1 MRKIWFS
8 TLLTLV
14 SLSSSIAQN
23 ISIDLTYG
31 VNGYANGAT
40 NGTFLNVSTMLPGNK
55 VLVAGNPGSNTSYYV
70 EKYLDTGLRD
80 ATFGTNGLVLVN
92 INANSKDNANAM
104 QVQSD
109 GKIIIAGTSDSDASL
124 FGTYWDVFVSRLMPD
139 GSVDTTFGTNG
150 HVKTNLGTNDDEVWE
165 VAVTSTGEIFVLAAT
180 QNAAVVNKLL
190 KYDNTGVLDTS
201 FGTNGVLDLPVPVDS
216 RFYELIINDQD
227 ELFLSGTILNT
238 ATNEYDAT
246 VMKLDLQGSLITSYG
261 TNGVVTIT
269 DTLESYTTRDMIFTT
284 DGGLLITG
292 AAGNNSIDT
301 QLALYKITANG
312 LLDTTFN
319 TTGVAFFNHGSSNY
333 GVTFAYSVVELPDGS
348 FIAQAD
354 IIGNNNYDLLLLNV
368 GVDGALVNGFG
379 NSGRYI
385 LPRSTHQD
393 YNRQVLLQDDGKVIV
408 VGMATDA
415 TTRRTMLVRFK
426 DAFTLSN
433 SVNYNIEPSVFPNPF
448 RDQVKVE
455 GKVETEQLTLYNA
468 LGQSVSSILNSNV
481 INTSKLPSGIY
492 FLTIIDVQGSKTVKQ
507 LIKE

>member
-1 MRKIWFS
+1 MNKNFFLSLLLISTIWYS
-8 TLLTLV
+8 K
-14 SLSSSIAQN
+14 AQN
-23 ISIDLTYG
+23 ISIDQTYG
-31 VNGYANGAT
+31 VNGYASGAT
-40 NGTFLNVSTMLPGNK
+40 NGTFLNVSTILTGNK
-55 VLVAGNPGSNTSYYV
+55 ILVAGNPGSNTSYYI

-80 ATFGTNGLVLVN
+80 TTFGTNGLVLVN

-104 QVQSD
+104 YVQPD

-139 GSVDTTFGTNG
+139 GSLDTTFGING

-165 VAVTSTGEIFVLAAT
+165 VAVSSTGEVFVLAAT
-180 QNAAVVNKLL
+180 QHSGVVNKLL
-190 KYDNTGVLDTS
+190 KYNNAGVLDAS
-201 FGTNGVLDLPVPVDS
+201 FGINGILDLPVPADS

-227 ELFLSGTILNT
+227 ELFISGTILNT

-246 VMKLDLQGSLITSYG
+246 VMKLDLQGSFITSYG

-269 DTLESYTTRDMIFTT
+269 DSLENYTTRDMIFTS

-301 QLALYKITANG
+301 QLALYKITGNG

-319 TTGVAFFNHGSSNY
+319 TTGVAFFDHGSSNY

-368 GVDGALVNGFG
+368 GADGTLVSGFG
-379 NSGRYI
+379 NNGRYI
-385 LPRSTHQD
+385 LSRSTHQD
-393 YNRQVLLQDDGKVIV
+393 YNRQVLLQDDGKLIV
-408 VGMATDA
+408 VGMDTDT

-426 DAFTLSN
+426 DAFTLS
-433 SVNYNIEPSVFPNPF
+433 SEKPAGHKLSVFPNPF
-448 RDQVKVE
+448 VNQINVKSLERVN
-455 GKVETEQLTLYNA
+455 QLILYN
-468 LGQSVSSILNSNV
+468 LMGQPVISSYNKNQLNTTDLS
-481 INTSKLPSGIY
+481 SGVY
-492 FLTIIDVQGSKTVKQ
+492 FLNIIDQQGLKTIRQ

>member
-1 MRKIWFS
+1 
-8 TLLTLV
+8 
-14 SLSSSIAQN
+14 Q
-23 ISIDLTYG
+23 TYA
-31 VNGYANGAT
+31 VNGYATEAT
-40 NGTFLNVSTMLPGNK
+40 NGTFLNVSVMLPGNK
-55 VLVAGNPGSNTSYYV
+55 VLVAGNPGSNTSYYI

-80 ATFGTNGLVLVN
+80 TTFGTNGLVLVN
-92 INANSKDNANAM
+92 INANSKDNANSM
-104 QVQSD
+104 RVQSD
-109 GKIIIAGTSDSDASL
+109 GKIIITGTSDSDASL

-165 VAVTSTGEIFVLAAT
+165 VAVASTGEIFVLAAT
-180 QNAAVVNKLL
+180 QNTAVVNKLL
-190 KYDNTGVLDTS
+190 KYDNSGVLDTS
-201 FGTNGVLDLPVPVDS
+201 FGTNGVLDLPVPTDS

-246 VMKLDLQGSLITSYG
+246 VMKLDLQGTFITSYG
-261 TNGVVTIT
+261 INGVVTIT
-269 DTLESYTTRDMIFTT
+269 DTLENYTTRDMIFTA

-333 GVTFAYSVVELPDGS
+333 GVTFAYSIVELPDGS

-354 IIGNNNYDLLLLNV
+354 IIGSNNYDLLLLNV
-368 GVDGALVNGFG
+368 GVDGTLVNSFG

-426 DAFTLSN
+426 DVYTLSSRESFSKTY
-433 SVNYNIEPSVFPNPF
+433 SVYPNPF
-448 RDQVKVE
+448 LDQVNVE
-455 GKVETEQLTLYNA
+455 GKVEIGQLTLYNT
-468 LGQSVSSILNSNV
+468 LGQPVSSILNSNV

-492 FLTIIDVQGSKTVKQ
+492 FLTIIDVQDSKTVRQ